1 MTREQKLAILTTW
14 QERMRA
20 CEDATTQLVSLTGA
34 APESPLID
42 AIYRVMGLATRQ
54 AADLT
59 GCADEYLTAW
69 WLEHQFGERPMQAGL
84 VGEPLRNIRTIEEL
98 AALIID
104 DTAQQTGAA
113 T

>member
-1 MTREQKLAILTTW
+1 MIREQKLAMLKTW
-14 QERMRA
+14 QERMQA
-20 CEDATTQLVSLTGA
+20 CEHATTQLVSLTGA

-59 GCADEYLTAW
+59 GCADEYLMAW

-84 VGEPLRNIRTIEEL
+84 VGEPMRDISTLGDL
-98 AALIID
+98 VALICD
-104 DTAQQTGAA
+104 DEAKETT
-113 T
+113 